1 MDCCRWVADT
11 NLQNVRENGCG
22 RKSLQFSTTREICT
36 INGMQTLMDLQYIQ
50 IIYIDER
57 MHLCSQKEKEQA
69 LA

>member
-1 MDCCRWVADT
+1 MVAAVKVC
-11 NLQNVRENGCG
+11 NFQQLAKFAQ
-22 RKSLQFSTTREICT
+22 
-36 INGMQTLMDLQYIQ
+36 LMDLQYIQ